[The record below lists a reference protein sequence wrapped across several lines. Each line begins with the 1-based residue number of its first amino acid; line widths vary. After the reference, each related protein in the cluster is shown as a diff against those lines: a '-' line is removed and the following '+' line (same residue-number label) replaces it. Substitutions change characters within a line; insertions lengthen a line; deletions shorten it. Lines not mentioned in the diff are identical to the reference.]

1 MDDDGHFTGDTKNTK
16 FSLSQILYDVWK
28 SLAED
33 YLITVVRLK
42 KKQRKE
48 KVKLLSEVMAAG
60 VYILCMRLEVFSFL
74 LQVY

>member
-1 MDDDGHFTGDTKNTK
+1 MDDDGHFTGDAKNTK

-48 KVKLLSEVMAAG
+48 KVKLEK
-60 VYILCMRLEVFSFL
+60 
-74 LQVY
+74 